1 MELIKL
7 PYGKDSVSVTIPKQN
22 FIGMMDPEF
31 AVSCADPKKSIENAI
46 LQPIGG
52 PKLKDIITPEKTI
65 TIIIDDISR
74 PTPIST
80 ILPILLSHLLSL
92 GAASENIVIVA
103 ALGSHRYMT
112 EEELKERVGA
122 EIYKNYRV
130 INSEFRKPE
139 GLTYVGKT
147 PEGVDVLVTKA
158 VMDTDIHI
166 GIGCLVPHPTMGWAG
181 GGKTVYPGIA
191 GEKVVA
197 YFHLLASLYEG
208 CFYGQDTTPI
218 RDMMEKW
225 VDAVGLHFIINVLLN
240 ENAEIVDVVAGHYIK
255 AHREGVRRG
264 KQIVGYKLT
273 EKADIMIASSHPA
286 DQDFWQS
293 TKALQAAEAAVKGD
307 RGGIMILLSPNYE
320 GIGPHPEY
328 PKWMGQDDC
337 DEAVRE
343 CILGKT
349 VGNPLALA
357 VGNSMSKLRRRRR
370 VIVVSDGVSA
380 EDMRLCG
387 CEHYRVSEFQSLID
401 SLISENPNCRIGAL
415 SNGAKTFLYE

>member
-1 MELIKL
+1 M
-7 PYGKDSVSVTIPKQN
+7 
-22 FIGMMDPEF
+22 
-31 AVSCADPKKSIENAI
+31 
-46 LQPIGG
+46 
-52 PKLKDIITPEKTI
+52 
-65 TIIIDDISR
+65 
-74 PTPIST
+74 
-80 ILPILLSHLLSL
+80 
-92 GAASENIVIVA
+92 
-103 ALGSHRYMT
+103 
-112 EEELKERVGA
+112 
-122 EIYKNYRV
+122 
-130 INSEFRKPE
+130 
-139 GLTYVGKT
+139 
-147 PEGVDVLVTKA
+147 
-158 VMDTDIHI
+158 
-166 GIGCLVPHPTMGWAG
+166 
-181 GGKTVYPGIA
+181 
-191 GEKVVA
+191 A